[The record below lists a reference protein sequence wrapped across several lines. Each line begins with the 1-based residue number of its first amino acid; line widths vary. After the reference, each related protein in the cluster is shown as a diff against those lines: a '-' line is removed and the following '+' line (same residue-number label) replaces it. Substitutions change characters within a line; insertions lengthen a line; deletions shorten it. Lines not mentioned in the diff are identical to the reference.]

1 MTTVVAAGP
10 VIEAT
15 KKTKG
20 RDGSSHFLTLIG
32 ERPNGSQWG
41 GEGMTEE
48 ILELM
53 IATGSV
59 VPHEEL
65 SPNQVSKACTYV
77 KVAQGLVT
85 KLFPNATFDCVL
97 SNDLERKDI
106 LIAKKTIHVAQLDE
120 DGKPVAGVENKFEL
134 QTEVP
139 FDGQAT
145 DEAWVILGPGADGL
159 VIYTTYPGPLLGDM
173 PENWDGD
180 QSKLDLDNCVYP
192 VKRYQG

>member
-1 MTTVVAAGP
+1 MTTVAAGP

-15 KKTKG
+15 KKTLG

-53 IATGSV
+53 LATGSV

-65 SPNQVSKACTYV
+65 SSNQTSKGCVYV
-77 KVAQGLVT
+77 KVAQGLVS
-85 KLFPNATFDCVL
+85 KLFPGATFDVQI
-97 SNDLERKDI
+97 SNNLEREDI
-106 LIAKKTIHVAQLDE
+106 LVAGKSIHEGQFDE
-120 DGKPVAGVENKFEL
+120 DGNLLNGVENKYEL
-134 QTEVP
+134 QTKVP

-180 QSKLDLDNCVYP
+180 LSGLDLSNGAFP
-192 VKRYQG
+192 VKRYRG

>member
-15 KKTKG
+15 KKTLG

-41 GEGMTEE
+41 GDGMTEE

-53 IATGSV
+53 LATGSV

-65 SPNQVSKACTYV
+65 SSNQTSKGCVYV
-77 KVAQGLVT
+77 KVAQGLVS
-85 KLFPNATFDCVL
+85 KLFPNATFDCTL
-97 SNDLERKDI
+97 SSSLEIEDI
-106 LIAKKTIHVAQLDE
+106 IISKKTIHVAQLDE
-120 DGKPVAGVENKFEL
+120 NGMPVAGIENKFEL
-134 QTEVP
+134 QTKVP
-139 FDGQAT
+139 FDAEAT

-180 QSKLDLDNCVYP
+180 VSKLDLDNCVYP
-192 VKRYQG
+192 VKRFRG